1 MSTRRPAA
9 PRGAAGARGANR
21 GRGAAE
27 RPAPPRA
34 KAAPR
39 PTASAGATA
48 ARPAGRQAPRRGVT
62 LGAPRADGRPRPTI
76 SLRAL
81 GLLIVALVAF
91 TVLAPTL
98 RYAVAQQ
105 EQLRTLNAQVSDAR
119 ERTAALEHELERWQD
134 PAYVQAQARDRLG
147 YVMPG
152 ETPYV
157 VVDPETVTG
166 GESPAEAEAAERAAA
181 RAAATPWYVRVWD
194 SVQVAGES
202 ATGEEDPSGLTTP
215 TEDALTPTGAPTG
228 PPPETP

>member
-1 MSTRRPAA
+1 MGDDGGHEHPTSGRA
-9 PRGAAGARGANR
+9 PGAAGARGANR

-105 EQLRTLNAQVSDAR
+105 EQAPHPQR
-119 ERTAALEHELERWQD
+119 
-134 PAYVQAQARDRLG
+134 
-147 YVMPG
+147 PG
-152 ETPYV
+152 E
-157 VVDPETVTG
+157 
-166 GESPAEAEAAERAAA
+166 
-181 RAAATPWYVRVWD
+181 
-194 SVQVAGES
+194 
-202 ATGEEDPSGLTTP
+202 
-215 TEDALTPTGAPTG
+215 
-228 PPPETP
+228 